1 LLIFDL
7 LKRILQQY
15 FEIGIITAW
24 VLIGLTT
31 LYFADDLGLVRKP
44 SSGQSCL
51 ANLKQLDGAKASWAP
66 ETGKTNLN
74 ATPTDSELFAMAAYI
89 RTKPV
94 CPGGGTYT
102 IGSIGQ
108 QPQCSIPVHSI
119 EAGDVYVRDELQN
132 PVTGAMVRVVG
143 ASGYRTEA
151 MTDTNGFATIDLWS
165 RGASGVRIS
174 KAGYNSHLL
183 SFTNRWPFRV
193 VLRK

>member
-7 LKRILQQY
+7 LKSILHQY

-31 LYFADDLGLVRKP
+31 LYFANDLGLVRKP

-51 ANLKQLDGAKASWAP
+51 ANLKELDGAKASWAL

-74 ATPTDSELFAMAAYI
+74 ATPTDSELFGMTAYI

-102 IGSIGQ
+102 IGSVGQ
-108 QPQCSIPVHSI
+108 RP
-119 EAGDVYVRDELQN
+119 
-132 PVTGAMVRVVG
+132 
-143 ASGYRTEA
+143 
-151 MTDTNGFATIDLWS
+151 
-165 RGASGVRIS
+165 
-174 KAGYNSHLL
+174 
-183 SFTNRWPFRV
+183 
-193 VLRK
+193 